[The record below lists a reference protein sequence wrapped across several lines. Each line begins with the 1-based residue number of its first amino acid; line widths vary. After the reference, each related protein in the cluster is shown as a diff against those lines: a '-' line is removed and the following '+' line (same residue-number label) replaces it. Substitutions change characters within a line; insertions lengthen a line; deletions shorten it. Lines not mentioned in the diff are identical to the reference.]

1 MENREAY
8 EQEKKKTEHCILI
21 LFQFLHY
28 YHSVLKKLKIL
39 HFGFHFFFFFPFYL
53 IIISEFPKL
62 HFA

>member
-28 YHSVLKKLKIL
+28 YHNVLKKLKVL
-39 HFGFHFFFFFPFYL
+39 HFGFHFFFFFLLFNHY
-53 IIISEFPKL
+53 
-62 HFA
+62 